1 MHGEGRARLLPI
13 ADPDEVA
20 QWLNVAAPAPLAQQ
34 QGEEAAASE
43 AALAAARR
51 CANMGCTNLAGASD
65 AQLRTQRCGR
75 CQQLRYCSAACSA
88 ADWPRHRAICR
99 PPAAAE

>member
-1 MHGEGRARLLPI
+1 MAITAR
-13 ADPDEVA
+13 
-20 QWLNVAAPAPLAQQ
+20 LAQQ

-65 AQLRTQRCGR
+65 AQLSTKRCSR
-75 CQQLRYCSAACSA
+75 CRHLRYCSAACSA
-88 ADWPRHRAICR
+88 ADWRRHRAFCR
-99 PPAAAE
+99 SPAAAE